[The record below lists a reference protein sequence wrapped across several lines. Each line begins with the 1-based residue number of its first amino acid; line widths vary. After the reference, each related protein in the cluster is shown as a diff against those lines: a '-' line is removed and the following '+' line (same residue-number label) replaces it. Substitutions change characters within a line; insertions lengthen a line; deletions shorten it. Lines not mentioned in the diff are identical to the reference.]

1 MNKKVVIFGATGK
14 VGCYS
19 ALHLKN
25 VGFDVVA
32 VGHRPSDNGFFADY
46 GIQYVSADILNT
58 DTFQNLPQSDVYAV
72 VHFAATLPATM
83 DGYHP
88 RIFVESNIYGTMNVL
103 DYAVKAGVK
112 RFVFARTV
120 ADVYYLYGSQKPIP
134 ADAPSRF
141 PLNTDHSIYAIT
153 KNAACDI
160 VAHYAAKYD
169 FKYYIFRFANVF
181 CYHPN
186 PTFHKDGIKRW
197 TGQRAIIEQA
207 KKGEDIELWGDPDCK
222 RDVFYVKDCTQILE
236 KMLTE
241 NGESG
246 TYNIGNNMPVTR
258 MEQIQGII
266 DVFGRKENPSK
277 IIIRRDKPN
286 SPNFCLDISKTIE
299 QLGYKPKY
307 DYISFLKDL
316 KYEMEHNRFEK
327 LWGKESDYTY
337 DLVGGVKSN

>member
-32 VGHRPSDNGFFADY
+32 VGHRPSDNGFFVDY

-58 DTFQNLPQSDVYAV
+58 ETFQNLPQSDVYAV

-207 KKGEDIELWGDPDCK
+207 KRE
-222 RDVFYVKDCTQILE
+222 RILSYGVILIVNE
-236 KMLTE
+236 MFFML
-241 NGESG
+241 
-246 TYNIGNNMPVTR
+246 
-258 MEQIQGII
+258 
-266 DVFGRKENPSK
+266 K
-277 IIIRRDKPN
+277 IA
-286 SPNFCLDISKTIE
+286 
-299 QLGYKPKY
+299 PK
-307 DYISFLKDL
+307 FLK
-316 KYEMEHNRFEK
+316 RC
-327 LWGKESDYTY
+327 
-337 DLVGGVKSN
+337 